1 MTKFKGY
8 EYKCD
13 KCESINVKV
22 EFWEGEYSKSSM
34 MTCLTC
40 GYVVGRIAFK
50 ANAKRY

>member
-1 MTKFKGY
+1 MNEGY

-13 KCESINVKV
+13 KCNSINVKV
-22 EFWEGEYSKSSM
+22 EFWEDKYSKKSM

-40 GYVVGRIAFK
+40 GYVVANVRFK